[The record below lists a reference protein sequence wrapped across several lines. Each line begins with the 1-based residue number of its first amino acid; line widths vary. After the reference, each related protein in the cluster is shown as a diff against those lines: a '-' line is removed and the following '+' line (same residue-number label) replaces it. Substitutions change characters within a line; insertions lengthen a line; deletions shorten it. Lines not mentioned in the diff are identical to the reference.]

1 MTTNTGGK
9 PRLDS
14 IWLSG
19 PARRRPQTSG
29 SHPALS
35 RDQIVSAA
43 VQILDTEGLGAL
55 SMRRLA
61 TDLGVAAMSLYWHV
75 PTKDALL
82 EFALDEIFGRL
93 DRAPKPDADWGRQA
107 EHIAHDLRR
116 VIREHPWSSQLAGT
130 YAMVGPHA
138 LAMFETL
145 IGLVEQGGF
154 APPHAYRA
162 VGTLVNYVLGFAADE
177 VKWLSRMREAALDP
191 EEVKSLWLPPM
202 LEAVGDQFP
211 RMRANLEAGE
221 SRDWDDHFSF
231 GLSCMVDG
239 MRIKAGETD

>member
-1 MTTNTGGK
+1 MTHTSGK

-19 PARRRPQTSG
+19 PVRRRQPTSNQ
-29 SHPALS
+29 PALS

-43 VQILDTEGLGAL
+43 MQILDSEGLGAL

-82 EFALDEIFGRL
+82 EFALDEAFGQIDL
-93 DRAPKPDADWGRQA
+93 TPAPDGDWGRQV
-107 EHIAHDLRR
+107 EHIVHDLRR
-116 VIREHPWSSQLAGT
+116 VMREHIWASQLAGA
-130 YAMVGPHA
+130 YAMVGPNA
-138 LAMFETL
+138 LAMYEAL
-145 IGLVEQGGF
+145 IALVEQGGF
-154 APPHAYRA
+154 KPPQAYRA
-162 VGTLVNYVLGFAADE
+162 VGTLVNYALGFAADE
-177 VKWLSRMREAALDP
+177 VKWLTRMH
-191 EEVKSLWLPPM
+191 EEELAPDDVKSLWLPPM
-202 LEAVGDQFP
+202 LEALGDKYP

-231 GLSCMVDG
+231 GLSCLVSG
-239 MRIKAGETD
+239 MRAKTGGQR